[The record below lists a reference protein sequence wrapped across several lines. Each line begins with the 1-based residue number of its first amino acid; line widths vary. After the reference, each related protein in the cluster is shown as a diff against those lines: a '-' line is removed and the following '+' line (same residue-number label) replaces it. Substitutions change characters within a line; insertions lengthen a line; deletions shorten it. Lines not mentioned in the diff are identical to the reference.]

1 MEKEGDKSNNNNKS
15 YRKLTI
21 SFFIPDKM
29 SSTKQLQFPKDV
41 LTNTELPS
49 VINASISY
57 IFFDDQAAKLVNEI
71 NDLRKKFEARVKGD
85 DDIFDDSD
93 LTIEKLNT
101 NIRISQARLKLDT
114 ISETKYFQTN
124 LTDI

>member
-1 MEKEGDKSNNNNKS
+1 
-15 YRKLTI
+15 
-21 SFFIPDKM
+21 
-29 SSTKQLQFPKDV
+29 LQFPKDV

-57 IFFDDQAAKLVNEI
+57 IFFDDQAAKLLNEI